1 MNKSKL
7 TDDINENLKQTL
19 KKIDELDNEKESMND
34 FTDNQSSQANF
45 LNLASLPF
53 QKINFLRIPM
63 NLNQK

>member
-45 LNLASLPF
+45 FKN
-53 QKINFLRIPM
+53 INRHSSIICVCLIP
-63 NLNQK
+63 